1 MESDN
6 LSIDQRKVNS
16 SQETSNASPTSRQ
29 TEIIVEVLPKTRLER
44 KFVNDFLVRPLQTS
58 DRNWVVAFIKSHL
71 GSEIVVA
78 KCRVMHPAG
87 LDGFAAFEADHT
99 VGLLTYKIEGLDCES
114 SQLTAPLKARE
125 SELRSSMLL
134 RKQPK
139 RKAVED
145 SG

>member
-78 KCRVMHPAG
+78 KSRVMHPAG